1 MSGSTRKRL
10 LEALKSQ
17 DWPSSLENLEKDAS
31 RGLVSQAVAALS
43 NPEPMLRW
51 RAVEAVGFLVS
62 KLMREDKESARD
74 VIRRLLWS
82 LNEESGSIGWG
93 APEAL
98 AEILAREKGLAQEFL
113 PIFVS
118 FLKTDDLMRMPE
130 GIARGFLW
138 GVFRLGELYQDELG
152 KPDVLDS
159 IKAFLASADSSTRG
173 MAVLALKK
181 FQSSKSLEGAH
192 NLSHDQGIFTFMDQ
206 GKIHHM
212 SISEVLNQ

>member
-1 MSGSTRKRL
+1 MSGSSRKRL

-17 DWPSSLENLEKDAS
+17 DWPASLENLKKETS
-31 RGLVSQAVAALS
+31 RGLVSQAIAALS
-43 NPEPMLRW
+43 NPEPMLKW
-51 RAVEAVGFLVS
+51 RAVETVGLLVS
-62 KLMREDKESARD
+62 KLIKEDKESARD

-98 AEILAREKGLAQEFL
+98 AEILARDKGLAQEFL

-118 FLKTDDLMRMPE
+118 FLKTGDLMRMPE
-130 GIARGFLW
+130 GIAQGFLW
-138 GVFRLGELYQDELG
+138 GVFRLGELYHEELG
-152 KPDVLDS
+152 KSDVLES

-181 FQSSKSLEGAH
+181 LQSSKFLDGTH
-192 NLSHDQGIFTFMDQ
+192 TLFRDQAIFTFMDQ

-212 SISEVLNQ
+212 SISEVLNK